1 MPEHKSPE
9 EQFLLFVI
17 RAMVDHPEEV
27 SLTRIVD
34 ELGVLLSLKVHPDDA
49 GKIIGKGG
57 QTIKA
62 LRVLLRVVGAKDSG
76 SRINLRLEDS
86 SSPHNNK

>member
-1 MPEHKSPE
+1 MPERTISPE
-9 EQFLLFVI
+9 EQFLLFVV
-17 RAMVDHPEEV
+17 RAMVEHPEDV
-27 SLTRIVD
+27 SITRTID
-34 ELGVLLSLKVHPDDA
+34 ELGTLLSLHVNPTDA

-62 LRVLLRVVGAKDSG
+62 LRILLRVVGAKDNG

-86 SSPHNNK
+86 SSPFE

>member
-34 ELGVLLSLKVHPDDA
+34 ELGVLLPE
-49 GKIIGKGG
+49 
-57 QTIKA
+57 
-62 LRVLLRVVGAKDSG
+62 G
-76 SRINLRLEDS
+76 SSR
-86 SSPHNNK
+86 